1 MNKGPSGLQLRL
13 IVGFVLVLSLSL
25 GGLTLFASLIVQ
37 REGERFEEEINKAR
51 NARIREAIDSQL
63 GQFEGQG
70 AQNSGSPANPELGW
84 YLLIVDSDG
93 TVLGQSQLYELPDW
107 KANQENVEAWIV
119 PLSLRQGSQLGPQ
132 LGRLMV
138 RPMDPR
144 ETTIDAPSPRLV
156 SAFRSSVL
164 WTGLATGGIGVLLIY
179 LLTRRI
185 LVPVRQLTAAAQ
197 RVSQGD
203 LSYKIPTN
211 GKDEIGKLAQTFNAM
226 TRELEEAEQHRQR
239 LLADVAH
246 ELRTPL
252 TNAQGYIEAIRDGL
266 KVPDPPT
273 IDAVYRQI
281 IQLGRLV
288 DDLRLLSLAESGH
301 LDLRLEP
308 QSVPDLLHSVVE
320 AFEPKAQS
328 KGVTLSLQCPP
339 ALPMIIADRARIAQV
354 LGNLLENA
362 IFHTPERGAVMV
374 GAELAQN
381 EIVVNVSDTG
391 EGIPEEAIPY
401 LFDRL
406 YRHDRSRS
414 RASGGSGLGLAI
426 AKQLIAAHGG
436 SIKVESKMGEGS
448 RFYFTL
454 PVNYRT
460 LSRVR
465 ETPEEWLDNQ
475 PSGRIILRT

>member
-1 MNKGPSGLQLRL
+1 MNKRPSGLQLRL

-37 REGERFEEEINKAR
+37 REGERFEEEVNRAR
-51 NARIREAIDSQL
+51 NARIREAINSRL
-63 GQFEGQG
+63 GQEGPGIQRLEL
-70 AQNSGSPANPELGW
+70 PADSNLGW
-84 YLLIVDSDG
+84 YLILVDPNG
-93 TVLGQSQLYELPDW
+93 TVVGTSQLYALPEW
-107 KANQENVEAWIV
+107 QENKETTEAWSV
-119 PLSLRQGSQLGPQ
+119 PLDVKGQRV
-132 LGRLMV
+132 GRLMV
-138 RPMDPR
+138 RLMDPR
-144 ETTIDAPSPRLV
+144 ETTLDAPSPRLV
-156 SAFRSSVL
+156 SAFRSSIL

-185 LVPVRQLTAAAQ
+185 LVPVRELTAAAQ

-203 LSYKIPTN
+203 LSHKIPTN

-226 TRELEEAEQHRQR
+226 TRELEDAEQHRQR

-252 TNAQGYIEAIRDGL
+252 TNAQGYLEALRDGL
-266 KVPDPPT
+266 KVPDPTT

-308 QSVPDLLHSVVE
+308 QSVPDLVHSVVE
-320 AFEPKAQS
+320 AFEPKAHS
-328 KGVTLSLQCPP
+328 KEVKLSLQCP
-339 ALPMIIADRARIAQV
+339 ATLPMIIADRARIAQV

-362 IFHTPERGAVMV
+362 IFHTPQGGSVTV
-374 GAELAQN
+374 GAELAHN
-381 EIVVNVSDTG
+381 EIVIDVSDTG
-391 EGIPEEAIPY
+391 AGIPEEAIPY

-406 YRHDRSRS
+406 YRHDLSRS

-436 SIKVESKMGEGS
+436 SIKAESKMGEGS
-448 RFYFTL
+448 RFYFSL

-465 ETPEEWLDNQ
+465 ESNDDWPDNQ
-475 PSGRIILRT
+475 TSGRIILKT

>member
-1 MNKGPSGLQLRL
+1 M

-37 REGERFEEEINKAR
+37 REGERFEEEINRAR
-51 NARIREAIDSQL
+51 NARIREAINSRLDQEEPGTARLELPADSD
-63 GQFEGQG
+63 
-70 AQNSGSPANPELGW
+70 LGW
-84 YLLIVDSDG
+84 YLIIINAAGQVVG
-93 TVLGQSQLYELPDW
+93 TSQLYALPEW
-107 KANQENVEAWIV
+107 QENKEAIEAWSV
-119 PLSLRQGSQLGPQ
+119 PLDVEGTRV
-132 LGRLMV
+132 GRLMV
-138 RPMDPR
+138 RLMDPR

-156 SAFRSSVL
+156 SAFRSSIL
-164 WTGLATGGIGVLLIY
+164 WTGLATGGIGILLIY

-185 LVPVRQLTAAAQ
+185 LVPVRELTAAAQ

-203 LSYKIPTN
+203 LSYKIPTSN
-211 GKDEIGKLAQTFNAM
+211 KDEIGKLAQTFNAM
-226 TRELEEAEQHRQR
+226 TRELEDAEQHRQR

-252 TNAQGYIEAIRDGL
+252 TNAQGYLEAIRDGL
-266 KVPDPPT
+266 KVPDPST
-273 IDAVYRQI
+273 IEAVYRQI

-301 LDLRLEP
+301 LELRLEP
-308 QSVPDLLHSVVE
+308 HSVPELLHSVVE

-328 KGVTLSLQCPP
+328 KEVKLSLQCPP

-362 IFHTPERGAVMV
+362 LFHTPQGGSVTV
-374 GAELAQN
+374 DAELANN
-381 EIVVNVSDTG
+381 EIIVGVSDTG
-391 EGIPEEAIPY
+391 AGIPEEAIPY

-406 YRHDRSRS
+406 YRHDLSRS

-426 AKQLIAAHGG
+426 ARQLITAHGG
-436 SIKVESKMGEGS
+436 SIEVESKIGEGS
-448 RFYFTL
+448 RFYFSL

-465 ETPEEWLDNQ
+465 EADEDWPDNQ
-475 PSGRIILRT
+475 TNGRIILKT

>member
-1 MNKGPSGLQLRL
+1 MNKRPSGLQLRL

-37 REGERFEEEINKAR
+37 REGERFEQEVNRAR
-51 NARIREAIDSQL
+51 NARVQEDPNNSS
-63 GQFEGQG
+63 GQTEQG
-70 AQNSGSPANPELGW
+70 TSSSRLPPNSDFGW
-84 YLLIVDSDG
+84 YLLLLDPKGNVVD
-93 TVLGQSQLYELPDW
+93 TSQLYALPQLNED
-107 KANQENVEAWIV
+107 QEAPEAWIV
-119 PLSLRQGSQLGPQ
+119 PLRSKDKIQVA
-132 LGRLMV
+132 RLMV

-156 SAFRSSVL
+156 SAFRSSIL
-164 WTGLATGGIGVLLIY
+164 WTGLVTGGIGVLLIY

-185 LVPVRQLTAAAQ
+185 LVPVRELTAAAQ

-211 GKDEIGKLAQTFNAM
+211 GKDEIGKLAQTFNSM
-226 TRELEEAEQHRQR
+226 TRELEESEQHRQR

-266 KVPDPPT
+266 KVPDSPT
-273 IDAVYRQI
+273 IDAIYRQI

-320 AFEPKAQS
+320 AFEPKADS
-328 KGVTLSLQCPP
+328 KGVKLSLQCPAVLP
-339 ALPMIIADRARIAQV
+339 AIIADRARLAQV
-354 LGNLLENA
+354 MGNLLENA
-362 IFHTPERGAVMV
+362 IFHTPQGGSVTV
-374 GAELAQN
+374 SSELAQN
-381 EIVVNVSDTG
+381 EIVVSVSDTG

-436 SIKVESKMGEGS
+436 SINVESKIGEGS
-448 RFYFTL
+448 RFYFSL
-454 PVNYRT
+454 PVNYRA

-465 ETPEEWLDNQ
+465 DSAEDWQDNQ
-475 PSGRIILRT
+475 ASGRVILKT

>member
-1 MNKGPSGLQLRL
+1 
-13 IVGFVLVLSLSL
+13 
-25 GGLTLFASLIVQ
+25 
-37 REGERFEEEINKAR
+37 
-51 NARIREAIDSQL
+51 
-63 GQFEGQG
+63 
-70 AQNSGSPANPELGW
+70 
-84 YLLIVDSDG
+84 
-93 TVLGQSQLYELPDW
+93 
-107 KANQENVEAWIV
+107 
-119 PLSLRQGSQLGPQ
+119 
-132 LGRLMV
+132 V
-138 RPMDPR
+138 RPMDPQ
-144 ETTIDAPSPRLV
+144 ETTIDAPPPRLV
-156 SAFRSSVL
+156 SAFRTSIL
-164 WTGLATGGIGVLLIY
+164 WTGLVTGGIGALLIY

-185 LVPVRQLTAAAQ
+185 LVPVQQLTAAAQ

-211 GKDEIGKLAQTFNAM
+211 GKDEIGKLAQTFNSM
-226 TRELEEAEQHRQR
+226 TRELEEAEQQRQR

-252 TNAQGYIEAIRDGL
+252 TNAQGYLEAIRDGL
-266 KVPDPPT
+266 KVSDSST
-273 IDAVYRQI
+273 IDAIYRQI

-308 QSVPDLLHSVVE
+308 QSVPELLHSVVE

-328 KGVTLSLQCPP
+328 KGVQLSLDCP
-339 ALPMIIADRARIAQV
+339 ATLPTIIADRARIAQV

-362 IFHTPERGAVMV
+362 IFHTPQGGSVHV
-374 GAELAQN
+374 SAELAHN
-381 EIVVNVSDTG
+381 DIIVNVRDTG
-391 EGIPEEAIPY
+391 EGVPEEAIPY

-414 RASGGSGLGLAI
+414 RTSGGSGLGLAI

-436 SIKVESKMGEGS
+436 SIKVESKVGEGS
-448 RFYFTL
+448 RFYFSL

-465 ETPEEWLDNQ
+465 ESVEDWLGNQ
-475 PSGRIILRT
+475 ATGRIILKT

>member
-1 MNKGPSGLQLRL
+1 MNKRPSGLQLRL

-37 REGERFEEEINKAR
+37 REGERFEEEVNRAH
-51 NARIREAIDSQL
+51 NARIREAINTRPVQAEPGTPPRLELPADSD
-63 GQFEGQG
+63 F
-70 AQNSGSPANPELGW
+70 AW
-84 YLLIVDSDG
+84 YLLIIDAQRIVR
-93 TVLGQSQLYELPDW
+93 GQSQLYALPEW
-107 KANQENVEAWIV
+107 QEDEETIEAWSV
-119 PLSLRQGSQLGPQ
+119 PLQVEGKPV
-132 LGRLMV
+132 GRLMV
-138 RPMDPR
+138 RPMDPS
-144 ETTIDAPSPRLV
+144 ETTLDAPSPRLV
-156 SAFRSSVL
+156 SAFRSSIL
-164 WTGLATGGIGVLLIY
+164 WTGLVTGGIGVLLIY

-185 LVPVRQLTAAAQ
+185 LVPVRELTAAAQ

-211 GKDEIGKLAQTFNAM
+211 GKDEVGKLAQTFNAM

-266 KVPDPPT
+266 KFPDPST

-308 QSVPDLLHSVVE
+308 QSVQDLLHSVVE
-320 AFEPKAQS
+320 AFEPKAHS
-328 KGVTLSLQCPP
+328 KGVRLSLQCPA
-339 ALPMIIADRARIAQV
+339 ALPMIIADRARIVQV

-362 IFHTPERGAVMV
+362 IFHTPQGGSVTV
-374 GAELAQN
+374 DAELAHN
-381 EIVVNVSDTG
+381 EIVVSVSDTG
-391 EGIPEEAIPY
+391 EGIPDEAIPY

-406 YRHDRSRS
+406 YRHDLSRS

-448 RFYFTL
+448 RFYFYL

-465 ETPEEWLDNQ
+465 ETTEEWLGDE

>member
-1 MNKGPSGLQLRL
+1 MNKRPSGLQLRL
-13 IVGFVLVLSLSL
+13 IVGFVLVLTLSL

-37 REGERFEEEINKAR
+37 REGERFEEEVNRAR
-51 NARIREAIDSQL
+51 NARIRDEVNNRLGEEEQNDPGSALPADS
-63 GQFEGQG
+63 
-70 AQNSGSPANPELGW
+70 NINW
-84 YLLIVDSDG
+84 YLIMTRANGEVVG
-93 TVLGQSQLYELPDW
+93 TSQPYPLPTWDE
-107 KANQENVEAWIV
+107 NQETIEAWAV
-119 PLSLRQGSQLGPQ
+119 PLYIEGSQI
-132 LGRLMV
+132 GRLMV

-144 ETTIDAPSPRLV
+144 ETTIDAPPPRLV
-156 SAFRSSVL
+156 SAFRTSIL
-164 WTGLATGGIGVLLIY
+164 WTGLVTGGIGAVLIY

-185 LVPVRQLTAAAQ
+185 LVPVQQLTAAAQ

-203 LSYKIPTN
+203 LSHKIPTN
-211 GKDEIGKLAQTFNAM
+211 GRDEIGKLAQTFNSM
-226 TRELEEAEQHRQR
+226 TRELEEAEQQRQR

-252 TNAQGYIEAIRDGL
+252 TNAQGYLEAIRDRL
-266 KVPDPPT
+266 KVPDSST
-273 IDAVYRQI
+273 IDAIYRQI

-308 QSVPDLLHSVVE
+308 QSVPELLHSVVE

-328 KGVTLSLQCPP
+328 KGVHLSLDCP
-339 ALPMIIADRARIAQV
+339 ANLPMIIADRARIAQV

-362 IFHTPERGAVMV
+362 IFHTPQDGSVKV
-374 GAELAQN
+374 SAELTHN
-381 EIVVNVSDTG
+381 DIIVSVRDTG
-391 EGIPEEAIPY
+391 EGVPEEAIPY

-414 RASGGSGLGLAI
+414 RTSGGSGLGLAI

-448 RFYFTL
+448 RFYFSL

-465 ETPEEWLDNQ
+465 ESVEDWLGAQ
-475 PSGRIILRT
+475 TTGRIILKT